1 MTHLKSSP
9 NLQLHK
15 QEGHTEMSTT
25 QEQAVQAKVDRT
37 IGTST
42 EVQPADHVASVSLPA
57 RIAAL
62 EIGQT
67 CSESQFLDFDTTSRA
82 SFEQSV
88 KALRSTM
95 SKAVARATS
104 RTGNTYITVTGDH
117 RTRDGDMI
125 VVATAVRTT

>member
-1 MTHLKSSP
+1 
-9 NLQLHK
+9 
-15 QEGHTEMSTT
+15 MSTT
-25 QEQAVQAKVDRT
+25 QEQA
-37 IGTST
+37 
-42 EVQPADHVASVSLPA
+42 ADAFTKAASSARDFSNAIEPLSVTSLPA

-62 EIGQT
+62 AVGQS

-95 SKAVARATS
+95 SKAVARAAS

-117 RTRDGDMI
+117 RTRDGDII
-125 VVATAVRTT
+125 VVATAIRTV